1 MKPSCD
7 LLLRDLLGPNV
18 QGNRRAAPM
27 LAKIQAVRPRVRL
40 TVRLGSPGSAV
51 QKIDETALKR
61 VLCTYNH
68 QTIFLDE
75 LFEQLRPVP

>member
-1 MKPSCD
+1 MAIEDQSMC
-7 LLLRDLLGPNV
+7 R
-18 QGNRRAAPM
+18 
-27 LAKIQAVRPRVRL
+27 RVRL
-40 TVRLGSPGSAV
+40 NAELGGPGSAV